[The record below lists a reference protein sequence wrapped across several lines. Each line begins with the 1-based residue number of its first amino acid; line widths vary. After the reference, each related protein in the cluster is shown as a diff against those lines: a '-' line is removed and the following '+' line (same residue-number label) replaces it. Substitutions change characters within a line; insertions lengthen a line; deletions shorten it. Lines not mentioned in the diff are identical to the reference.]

1 MNLIFVNDNSATA
14 TEFSNEECDGATKY
28 NNSKNPI
35 NITKCSPN
43 PSTNTPITHENLN
56 KSSKNDLISIWA
68 GSDSNQR
75 PPPCQGGILTRLD
88 HRPLYYNY

>member
-1 MNLIFVNDNSATA
+1 MDNKGVIIYTKTLILNDNNTII
-14 TEFSNEECDGATKY
+14 TQSNIVSKLQNPS
-28 NNSKNPI
+28 NNKPI
-35 NITKCSPN
+35 N
-43 PSTNTPITHENLN
+43 HENYN
-56 KSSKNDLISIWA
+56 KSTKNDLISQWA

>member
-1 MNLIFVNDNSATA
+1 MPSLVKDNSTPA
-14 TEFSNEECDGATKY
+14 TEFSNVQCDGATK
-28 NNSKNPI
+28 NSNSRNAI
-35 NITKCSPN
+35 NITKSSPN
-43 PSTNTPITHENLN
+43 PSTNKPISHENFN
-56 KSSKNDLISIWA
+56 KSTKNDLISQWA